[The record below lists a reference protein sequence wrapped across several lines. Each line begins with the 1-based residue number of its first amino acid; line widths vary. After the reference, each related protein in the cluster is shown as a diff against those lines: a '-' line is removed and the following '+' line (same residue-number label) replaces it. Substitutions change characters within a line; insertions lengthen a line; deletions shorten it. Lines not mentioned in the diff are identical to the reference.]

1 MGESVALMEKDIKTH
16 DAIATSSLY
25 ADYSALLRSK
35 TDAESLKETVGDL
48 ETRMGK
54 VKSDVQMLGNQVSGN
69 AFSAESWLAT
79 GVQVQKVSG
88 SSLES
93 RTVALE
99 GEVADA
105 RTRVTSIE
113 QVVVG

>member
-1 MGESVALMEKDIKTH
+1 MGDIKVHEASTS
-16 DAIATSSLY
+16 SSLY

-35 TDAESLKETVGDL
+35 TDADSLKQTVGDL

-54 VKSDVQMLGNQVSGN
+54 VKSDIQTLENQVSGN
-69 AFSAESWLAT
+69 AFSAESLLAT
-79 GVQVQKVSG
+79 DAQVKRDSG

-93 RTVALE
+93 RTVSLE
-99 GEVADA
+99 SEVADA

-113 QVVVG
+113 QV